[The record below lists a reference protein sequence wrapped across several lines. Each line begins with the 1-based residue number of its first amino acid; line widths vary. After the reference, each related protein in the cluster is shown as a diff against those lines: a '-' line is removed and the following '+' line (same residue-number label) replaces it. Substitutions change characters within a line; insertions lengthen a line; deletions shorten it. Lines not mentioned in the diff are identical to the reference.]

1 MTTMEK
7 LFKAIM
13 NGVRDDEFGQNGGN
27 YIATTTATAG
37 NWKVVKCI
45 TACTFTT
52 LTCSVGDDFDGVALA
67 AGDVIYGPF
76 TNIELASGSVIAY
89 HRNKV

>member
-1 MTTMEK
+1 MTGIEK
-7 LFKAIM
+7 LIKNIW
-13 NGVRDDEFGQNGGN
+13 NGVRDDEFGQNGGD
-27 YIATTTATAG
+27 YIADTTATAG

-45 TACTFTT
+45 TACSFTA
-52 LTCSVGDDFDGVALA
+52 LTCSEGDNFDGVALA

-76 TNIELASGSVIAY
+76 TNITLASGSVIAY